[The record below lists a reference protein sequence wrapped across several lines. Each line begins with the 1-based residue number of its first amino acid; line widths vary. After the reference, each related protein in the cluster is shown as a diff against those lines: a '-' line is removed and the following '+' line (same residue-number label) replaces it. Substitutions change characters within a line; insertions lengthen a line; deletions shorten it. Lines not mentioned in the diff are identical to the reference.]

1 MPASRPLAVSPLA
14 LATTAALVVASCH
27 AGYHPMQAAEA
38 CRCTPSQYCHVRP
51 GAPAECLPVPQAC
64 AGSPS
69 CSCLGRPIDAC
80 REELGAFTILEPR
93 PVGRCDDCS
102 SEEYCW
108 KQGGSDAAS
117 GPMCRLL
124 PARCDDTPTCECL
137 LQTHVHLVCDERQG
151 RIEAGPA
158 RAQ

>member
-1 MPASRPLAVSPLA
+1 MPPSSPLAAAPLA
-14 LATTAALVVASCH
+14 LATALAAASCH
-27 AGYHPMQAAEA
+27 GGYHPLQAAEA

-51 GAPAECLPVPQAC
+51 GTPAECLPMPQAC
-64 AGSPS
+64 AASPS

-80 REELGAFTILEPR
+80 REELGAFTVLEPR
-93 PVGRCDDCS
+93 PVSRCDDCS
-102 SEEYCW
+102 PEEYCW
-108 KQGGSDAAS
+108 KQGDDAA

-124 PARCDDTPTCECL
+124 PARCDDTPTCDCL
-137 LQTHVHLVCDERQG
+137 LQTHARGRLVCDERQG